1 MIDFVTAMRS
11 GKVLVMDGAMGTELR
26 RLAHT
31 SSLEY
36 GEAHNLN
43 DPDLVRST
51 HRSYLDAG
59 ADVLLTNTFQVNP
72 VALARH
78 GDECHHHDIWQAAIR
93 LARVDPS
100 RAHFVLADIGP
111 IEHLTVDI
119 AASVLAECVDVDG
132 VILETWSSLD
142 DLKKF
147 VDRRSSAS
155 LPLLVSFTF
164 HRAKDLVTIQG
175 ISPEDCAGE
184 AQRYGAAAIGTNC
197 GKDIGMN
204 DMVEIVQR
212 YRAGCD
218 LPIFVRPNAGTPS
231 KKGLR
236 YPRTPA
242 TMAAGLPA
250 LLEAGI
256 AMIGGCCGTTPE
268 HIRQFRR
275 VVEEWNS
282 ALNEPR
288 PSGSAFDSVP

>member
-1 MIDFVTAMRS
+1 MADLVTTLGS
-11 GKVLVMDGAMGTELR
+11 GTVLVMDGAMGTELR

-31 SSLEY
+31 PSFEY

-43 DPDLVRST
+43 DPELVRST

-59 ADVLLTNTFQVNP
+59 ADVLLTNTFQANP
-72 VALARH
+72 VTLARH
-78 GDECHHHDIWQAAIR
+78 GDEYHHHGIWQAAIR
-93 LARVDPS
+93 LACVDPPL
-100 RAHFVLADIGP
+100 AHYVLADIGP
-111 IEHLTVDI
+111 IDDLTVDI

-132 VILETWSSLD
+132 ILLETWSSLD

-147 VDRRSSAS
+147 VDRRSAAS

-175 ISPEDCAGE
+175 ISPEHCARE

-197 GKDIGMN
+197 GKEIGMD
-204 DMVEIVQR
+204 DMVEIVRR
-212 YRAGCD
+212 YRAVCD

-250 LLEAGI
+250 LLDAGV

-275 VVEEWNS
+275 VVDEWNS
-282 ALNEPR
+282 GR
-288 PSGSAFDSVP
+288 RRD